1 MTKFETIREFA
12 RRGIVSEHYLRLLCK
27 RRLLPGIY
35 VGTRFLINV
44 DIFLEQLERESR
56 EAVTDAQ

>member
-35 VGTRFLINV
+35 VGR
-44 DIFLEQLERESR
+44 R
-56 EAVTDAQ
+56 